1 MEMNIDDLKYKD
13 MDIDSS
19 QSGSN
24 KMSMDSNLKRSID
37 EKTENF
43 CSLNVEIDDPEYL
56 KSDPLEVINYDGE
69 IKEDVN
75 DKINIDNY

>member
-1 MEMNIDDLKYKD
+1 MIIDDLKYRD
-13 MDIDSS
+13 MDVDSS
-19 QSGSN
+19 QSGSK
-24 KMSMDSNLKRSID
+24 KMSMDSTVKRSID

-56 KSDPLEVINYDGE
+56 KTDPLEVINFDGE
-69 IKEDVN
+69 IKEDVS